1 MSFADIWG
9 VSLQGGGESKPE
21 FGGTRL
27 SGLKD
32 TEDWTLWQVSRRAKA
47 GGAVKEVTGAG
58 SWQGVQVTT
67 LTLVFTQ
74 SEMGIPQ
81 RAVSREDT

>member
-32 TEDWTLWQVSRRAKA
+32 TEDWTLWQVSRGAKA
-47 GGAVKEVTGAG
+47 GGAVKEATGAG
-58 SWQGVQVTT
+58 SWQGGHHTD
-67 LTLVFTQ
+67 LGIH
-74 SEMGIPQ
+74 SE
-81 RAVSREDT
+81 